1 MSPATANEAAL
12 IFNAALILLLAA
24 SLLAVA
30 RMPPWTG
37 TTAEDTPLPGQEP
50 APIRPAEPFPQRGRH
65 ALAEADG
72 VPLPVR
78 APGQSGRT
86 APAAPTAVP
95 PPDGSWRPRVA
106 GGPPWGP
113 APRPPGA

>member
-12 IFNAALILLLAA
+12 IFNAVLILLLVA

-37 TTAEDTPLPGQEP
+37 APAEDTPGPGQEP
-50 APIRPAEPFPQRGRH
+50 APIGPAEAFPQRSRY
-65 ALAEADG
+65 AAAEAG
-72 VPLPVR
+72 RATLPVR
-78 APGQSGRT
+78 APGQSGRA
-86 APAAPTAVP
+86 APAAPNAVP
-95 PPDGSWRPRVA
+95 PPDGSWRPPVA